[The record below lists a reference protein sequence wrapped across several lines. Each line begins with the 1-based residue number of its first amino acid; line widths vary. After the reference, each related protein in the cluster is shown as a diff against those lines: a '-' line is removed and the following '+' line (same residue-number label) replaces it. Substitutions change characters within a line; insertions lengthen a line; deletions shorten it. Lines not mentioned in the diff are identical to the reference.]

1 MARNEN
7 GWDRDRDFREHDR
20 DAERDRERSSY
31 EERRRR
37 EAGGQRSSD
46 YGSHA
51 GWGGQGFSQ
60 GSFGSYGSQ
69 GERMYNQYGGQGFG
83 AEHGY
88 SGRETGGGMSNYSSG
103 NERRQGGYGQGSE
116 DWGRERFSG
125 ESRREEN
132 YGRGRDEW
140 DREHGQSYSGREAS
154 WGGYG
159 SYDRERNRGMD
170 YERRGNQGW
179 ASGGA
184 RQGGEPWR
192 SSNPFGTSGN
202 WAMPGHGASAS
213 QWENSGNQGFTG
225 NQGFNENQWGNTGS
239 SNMGYGGG
247 QFGSN
252 QYGRHSGRGPK
263 GYQRSDDRIREDIN
277 EQLTRHPDIDASDIE
292 IDVHNGEVT
301 LKGAVEHR
309 SVKRQAEDVAEQVSG
324 VRQVHNQLRVEYQHS
339 TLQSNQPALTGSSS
353 PSGSSTSGSSV
364 SGLSSG
370 TGSQSPSQ
378 QRQNEPVGS
387 RK

>member
-7 GWDRDRDFREHDR
+7 GWDRDRDFRERDR
-20 DAERDRERSSY
+20 DAERDSERSYY

-51 GWGGQGFSQ
+51 GW
-60 GSFGSYGSQ
+60 
-69 GERMYNQYGGQGFG
+69 GGQGFG

-103 NERRQGGYGQGSE
+103 NERRHGSE
-116 DWGRERFSG
+116 DLGRERFSG
-125 ESRREEN
+125 ESRRQEN

-140 DREHGQSYSGREAS
+140 DREYGQSYSGREAG

-159 SYDRERNRGMD
+159 SYDRERSRGMD

-192 SSNPFGTSGN
+192 SSNPFGTSSS

-239 SNMGYGGG
+239 SNMGHGGG
-247 QFGSN
+247 QSN
-252 QYGRHSGRGPK
+252 QFGRHSGRGPK

-292 IDVHNGEVT
+292 VEVHNGEAT
-301 LKGAVEHR
+301 LKGNVEHR

-339 TLQSNQPALTGSSS
+339 TFQSNQPALTGSSS
-353 PSGSSTSGSSV
+353 TSGSPTSGSSV